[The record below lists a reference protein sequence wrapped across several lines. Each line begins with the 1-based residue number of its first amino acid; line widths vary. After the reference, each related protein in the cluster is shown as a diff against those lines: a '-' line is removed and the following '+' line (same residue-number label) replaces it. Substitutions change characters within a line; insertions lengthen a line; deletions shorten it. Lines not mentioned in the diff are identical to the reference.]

1 MKERF
6 FMQVLTVWVLLIS
19 SFGLGMAMQSN
30 DSADL
35 PRVVSAVAP
44 MYPPIALSMNAK
56 GEVVIE
62 VSIDAAGKVVS
73 ATVVSGNEYLREAS
87 KQAAMKWQFGTV
99 KEGSKPRTTRLT
111 FVYGRGDA
119 TQPLRTQ
126 PEITT
131 VFKPPYRVELIS
143 QPYIIN

>member
-6 FMQVLTVWVLLIS
+6 PMQLFMVSVLLIS
-19 SFGLGMAMQSN
+19 SFGPVMAVQSN
-30 DSADL
+30 ESADL
-35 PRVVSAVAP
+35 PPVVSAVAP
-44 MYPPIALSMNAK
+44 IYPPIALSMNAK

-62 VSIDAAGKVVS
+62 VSLDSAGKVVS
-73 ATVVSGNEYLREAS
+73 TTVVSGNEYLREAS
-87 KQAAMKWQFGTV
+87 KQAALKWQFGSV
-99 KEGSKPRTTRLT
+99 KEGSKPRTARLT
-111 FVYGRGDA
+111 FVYRYGDA

-131 VFKPPYRVELIS
+131 VFRPPYRVELIS